1 MTYLFISH
9 DLSTVRRL
17 ADRVAVM
24 YLGRVVEMADTETI
38 FESPSHPYTK
48 ALLSAIPSMDPRA
61 ERTRIMLPGETP
73 DPRMLL
79 PGCSF
84 QDRCPLAHDRCRVEA
99 PRIEEFRAGH
109 HVECFAVT
117 DPPAGGLPEM
127 PTVGSPGPTRRP
139 E

>member
-24 YLGRVVEMADTETI
+24 YLGRIVEMADTETI

-84 QDRCPLAHDRCRVEA
+84 QDRCPLVHDRCRVEA
-99 PRIEEFRAGH
+99 PPSSISRQ
-109 HVECFAVT
+109 VT
-117 DPPAGGLPEM
+117 MSSA
-127 PTVGSPGPTRRP
+127 SP
-139 E
+139 